1 MGNENTIKSY
11 RDLIVYQ
18 NLYKAMLKVHK
29 ELVPRLPRDEKYD
42 LSDQLKRASKSAP
55 ALIAEGFAKRYQ
67 KRHWNKYI
75 LDTIGECNELIHHIT
90 VCIDL
95 YPNHVDANLCQE
107 LINTYD
113 ICCKQLTKLN
123 QSWQNFHKEK

>member
-1 MGNENTIKSY
+1 
-11 RDLIVYQ
+11 
-18 NLYKAMLKVHK
+18 MLKVHK